1 MIPSSTTSTIIVKF
15 LSVGCV
21 IITRRGCN
29 NNGALVVLCLVEVCI
44 DMMLEVCNNNQ
55 SYTAARDCQQY
66 GNSSLSLAER
76 GSVNSGSSILLVE
89 TYHPAVVR

>member
-1 MIPSSTTSTIIVKF
+1 
-15 LSVGCV
+15 
-21 IITRRGCN
+21 
-29 NNGALVVLCLVEVCI
+29 
-44 DMMLEVCNNNQ
+44 MLEVCNNNQ